1 MAKMRAVQIPRAG
14 GPLELVE
21 RDVPVPGPGW
31 VLVRVQAC
39 GVCHSDAFVK
49 EGGFPGLTY
58 PRVPGHEVAGLV
70 EALGVRGQRLAGR
83 PAGGG
88 GVVRRALRL
97 LRFLPPG

>member
-49 EGGFPGLTY
+49 EGGFPG
-58 PRVPGHEVAGLV
+58 PH
-70 EALGVRGQRLAGR
+70 
-83 PAGGG
+83 
-88 GVVRRALRL
+88 
-97 LRFLPPG
+97 LPPGAGPRSGGPG